1 VLDRVN
7 GTPSGTNTPDQHEG
21 AHIPTKAEQDKV
33 QELLSPARGKD
44 DTPWDGKDDPVKRTS
59 LRTNLHLA
67 MRVALDEIMVKVEGW
82 AKAPRMDIA
91 KLEPTGKEAKRLT
104 DDQFKPLV
112 AAAARTSSQEAG
124 LAAFDY
130 TAGVNLHDAAD
141 TTKRPPDASQAAA
154 FIVISDPSCKDLVKE
169 HHLDR
174 DRTTEENDF
183 FWLEVVDPFAA
194 GHKPDLDSYDQF
206 GFSKAKRGNVFAQTT
221 LDDPEFPHEE
231 SAPGEPT
238 LAERHLQWKMLHTLV
253 HEYIHLLEHPAFEK
267 ARGSNDVMREGFTE
281 MFTKEVMVPV
291 TAAAKAGDA
300 KIRIGVEGG
309 DFPKGFSPSLIPEYA
324 PAKQYAAFLANAEQI
339 RATVGDGNVKGA
351 YFGGHVE
358 LLGLTT
364 QGEPATPAAE
374 GTADLVRVPPVVH
387 TPMGL
392 AVMTGSSPEAII
404 AANPGLP
411 PNGPLPAKLHVPG
424 CRYHR
429 VIDVSDEAT
438 GEKVV
443 ESTQQ
448 VATQNGVTV
457 ADLERANPGLNLRVP
472 KVGEE
477 LLIPLRA

>member
-1 VLDRVN
+1 M
-7 GTPSGTNTPDQHEG
+7 
-21 AHIPTKAEQDKV
+21 
-33 QELLSPARGKD
+33 LSPARGKD

-194 GHKPDLDSYDQF
+194 GHKPDLDKYDQF

-221 LDDPEFPHEE
+221 HSTTPSSRTRSPRRASRPSR
-231 SAPGEPT
+231 SATCSGRCCTRWCTSTSTCSSTRPS
-238 LAERHLQWKMLHTLV
+238 R
-253 HEYIHLLEHPAFEK
+253 
-267 ARGSNDVMREGFTE
+267 RR
-281 MFTKEVMVPV
+281 
-291 TAAAKAGDA
+291 AG
-300 KIRIGVEGG
+300 
-309 DFPKGFSPSLIPEYA
+309 
-324 PAKQYAAFLANAEQI
+324 
-339 RATVGDGNVKGA
+339 AT
-351 YFGGHVE
+351 
-358 LLGLTT
+358 T
-364 QGEPATPAAE
+364 
-374 GTADLVRVPPVVH
+374 
-387 TPMGL
+387 
-392 AVMTGSSPEAII
+392 
-404 AANPGLP
+404 
-411 PNGPLPAKLHVPG
+411 
-424 CRYHR
+424 
-429 VIDVSDEAT
+429 
-438 GEKVV
+438 
-443 ESTQQ
+443 
-448 VATQNGVTV
+448 
-457 ADLERANPGLNLRVP
+457 
-472 KVGEE
+472 
-477 LLIPLRA
+477 